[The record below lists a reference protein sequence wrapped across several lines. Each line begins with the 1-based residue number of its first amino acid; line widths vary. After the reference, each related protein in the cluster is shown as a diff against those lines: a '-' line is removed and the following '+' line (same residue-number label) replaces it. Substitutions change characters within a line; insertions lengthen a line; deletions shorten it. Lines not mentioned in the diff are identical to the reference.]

1 MAVACAWPAAVAAGG
16 EAPRV
21 AFSAGPSILHF
32 DHREYA
38 DGGARLVRESGALP
52 GLAAGIVATSGPWR
66 LALDAAWHA
75 GAVDYRGQTQAG
87 APLAT
92 VTDTRIAETG
102 LRAMRFVDDDRRY
115 GLGLGIGYRRWYRD
129 IRGVGSVA
137 GLDERYSNWLASL
150 DATAVLA
157 RSPQWSVGVDL
168 RLTRTLGSEVAVSF
182 GGRFDD
188 QRLGLGEQWG
198 WRLAVPALLRTG
210 RSSGIRIEPWYEYW
224 GFDRSDTEPLLRDG
238 RPVGTV
244 YQPDGKGRN
253 YGLRVLWAQGF

>member
-1 MAVACAWPAAVAAGG
+1 MAAACAWPATVAAEGL
-16 EAPRV
+16 APRV

-38 DGGARLVRESGALP
+38 DDGSRLVRESGALP

-66 LALDAAWHA
+66 LMVDAAWHA
-75 GAVDYRGQTQAG
+75 GTVDYRGRTQGG

-92 VTDTRIAETG
+92 VTDTRIAEAG
-102 LRAMRFVDDDRRY
+102 LRALHYFDGERRF
-115 GLGLGIGYRRWYRD
+115 GLGPGIGYRRWYRG
-129 IRGVGSVA
+129 IRGVGSVS

-157 RSPQWSVGVDL
+157 RSAQWSLGVDL

-188 QRLGLGEQWG
+188 QTLGLGERWG
-198 WRLAVPALLRTG
+198 WRLAVPALVRTG
-210 RSSGIRIEPWYEYW
+210 RSSAIRIEPWFERW
-224 GFDRSDTEPLLRDG
+224 GFDRSDTEPLLRAG

-244 YQPDGKGRN
+244 FQPDGEGRS
-253 YGLRVLWAQGF
+253 YGLRLLWTQGY